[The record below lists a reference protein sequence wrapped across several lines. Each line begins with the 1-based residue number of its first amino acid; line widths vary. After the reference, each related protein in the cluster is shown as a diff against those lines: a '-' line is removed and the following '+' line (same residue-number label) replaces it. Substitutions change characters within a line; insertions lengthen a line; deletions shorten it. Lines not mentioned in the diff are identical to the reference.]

1 MIQSFVGLLVKFRSH
16 AMVKRFVLFACTLL
30 VSGSFCSELRAQ
42 SFLDKLEKAVRNQVS
57 EAASSKQ
64 DPQATSDEL
73 PAPKP
78 SSRSSKPPAATTIP
92 RIGSAPS
99 SNDPVV
105 PQPRGAQGSIL
116 ANPSQQAPSSGGQIY
131 LGLEAEEPI
140 GAGIGVRVSAVTE
153 GSPAWKA
160 GLKVG
165 DRILAVNGFAVGKI
179 NDMAVQLGKT
189 RPGDTLRLLV
199 SRAGRNFPL
208 TAVLMDASLA
218 NRIAAKAG
226 PGLQTPSPAYVAG
239 PPYVGLTVNDLTS
252 SFRNQFGISV
262 FRGAAVSGVAKGS
275 PAAAAGIRAGDAVI
289 ELGGYAIESAKQ
301 LQDRVS
307 QLKPGEKVEFL
318 YYRGSIA
325 RLVEIVV
332 GNVPG
337 SGSVMSQ
344 GSSTMRQSNPALLP
358 EPPSPGI
365 VGSNMVPPE
374 VQIAPKNDATAG
386 ALNSILDLGSLTPVE
401 STRPSPA
408 GVQADQNLPREAAG
422 DAQVKK
428 LEAENGELMKQN
440 DQLRKELARV
450 NGELKTTQA
459 KLEQILELL
468 KQR

>member
-1 MIQSFVGLLVKFRSH
+1 
-16 AMVKRFVLFACTLL
+16 
-30 VSGSFCSELRAQ
+30 
-42 SFLDKLEKAVRNQVS
+42 
-57 EAASSKQ
+57 
-64 DPQATSDEL
+64 
-73 PAPKP
+73 
-78 SSRSSKPPAATTIP
+78 
-92 RIGSAPS
+92 
-99 SNDPVV
+99 
-105 PQPRGAQGSIL
+105 
-116 ANPSQQAPSSGGQIY
+116 
-131 LGLEAEEPI
+131 
-140 GAGIGVRVSAVTE
+140 
-153 GSPAWKA
+153 
-160 GLKVG
+160 
-165 DRILAVNGFAVGKI
+165 
-179 NDMAVQLGKT
+179 
-189 RPGDTLRLLV
+189 
-199 SRAGRNFPL
+199 
-208 TAVLMDASLA
+208 
-218 NRIAAKAG
+218 
-226 PGLQTPSPAYVAG
+226 
-239 PPYVGLTVNDLTS
+239 
-252 SFRNQFGISV
+252 
-262 FRGAAVSGVAKGS
+262 
-275 PAAAAGIRAGDAVI
+275 
-289 ELGGYAIESAKQ
+289 AIESAKQ

-358 EPPSPGI
+358 EPPRPGI
-365 VGSNMVPPE
+365 VGSNMFPPE
-374 VQIAPKNDATAG
+374 VQITPKNDATAG